1 MLMILSLSIACS
13 SGSAPSGAQTPAS
26 PASQAGESGVIAP
39 ATTATATPV
48 ASAGENGG
56 ESKPAGQAASTSP
69 AAAAP
74 PISPEDRVPRISV
87 DEARQLLAANQA
99 VMVDVRAQ
107 DIYEREHIKG
117 AINVPLAQLEAGN
130 YKALPHHKR
139 IITYCT

>member
-26 PASQAGESGVIAP
+26 PTTQASESGAIPPV
-39 ATTATATPV
+39 ATTTATPV
-48 ASAGENGG
+48 VSPGENSG
-56 ESKPAGQAASTSP
+56 ESKPAGQAASISP
-69 AAAAP
+69 AAT

-87 DEARQLLAANQA
+87 DEARRLLAANQA

-107 DIYEREHIKG
+107 DIYDREHIKG
-117 AINVPLAQLEAGN
+117 AINVPLAQLEAGD

-139 IITYCT
+139 IITYCA

>member
-26 PASQAGESGVIAP
+26 PASQAGESGAIAP
-39 ATTATATPV
+39 ATTATPV

-56 ESKPAGQAASTSP
+56 GSKPAGQAASTSP
-69 AAAAP
+69 AAAIS
-74 PISPEDRVPRISV
+74 ISPEDRVPRISV

-139 IITYCT
+139 IITYCA